1 MKEIIHENKE
11 STEYS
16 FEDNE
21 TLFERDV
28 VKNAKSIF
36 GEKTIYIDIK
46 TLLKPNRKYEGT
58 IPDAYL
64 LDFTIESNPRL
75 YLVENEVRNH
85 SIKTHIAPQIMNFFL
100 NYKDSFIKIKE
111 EIISYLDNEKISIDN
126 YMKKT
131 TYRNIDDMITSL
143 ILNEKLGVIVVIDYA
158 DERLYELKNGFGFD
172 LEILELKKYI
182 SSDNDVVYVFD
193 KFNEQEEIMNDIENV
208 EELNTILVAAY
219 EDGFQSE
226 FIENNRWYAVNI
238 GINRIESLKYIAVY
252 QKRPIKAI
260 TYYAEIENIEL
271 YKDTGKYIIYFK
283 DKAKKLKQPI
293 PLNPKNTNKAPQG
306 RVYTNINKIL
316 NADSK
321 TTMDD
326 IF

>member
-1 MKEIIHENKE
+1 MKYIIHENKE
-11 STEYS
+11 YIEYS

-46 TLLKPNRKYEGT
+46 ALLKPNRKYEGT
-58 IPDAYL
+58 IPDGYL

-111 EIISYLDNEKISIDN
+111 EIIGYLENEKISIDN

-143 ILNEKLGVIVVIDYA
+143 ILNEKLGVIVVIDDA

-182 SSDNDVVYVFD
+182 SSDNDVIYVFD
-193 KFNEQEEIMNDIENV
+193 KFNEQEEIMNDIENI
-208 EELNTILVAAY
+208 EELNTIVVAAY
-219 EDGFQSE
+219 EEGFQSE
-226 FIENNRWYAVNI
+226 FIENNRWYAVSI

-260 TYYAEIENIEL
+260 TYYAEIEDIQL
-271 YKDTGKYIIYFK
+271 YNDTGKYIIYFK
-283 DKAKKLKQPI
+283 DKAKKLKHPI
-293 PLNPKNTNKAPQG
+293 PLNPKNPNKAPQG

-316 NADSK
+316 NANSK

-326 IF
+326 VF